1 MTATPIRFEGKVF
14 ASAAEFSRAYP
25 AYARCLDAIR
35 DGAETIAEVERRV
48 AAGKKKAIASTRERA
63 QQAYALKAGAR

>member
-14 ASAAEFSRAYP
+14 TSAAEFSRAYP

-48 AAGKKKAIASTRERA
+48 AAGKQKAIASTRERA

>member
-1 MTATPIRFEGKVF
+1 MTTRPIRFEGKVF

>member
-14 ASAAEFSRAYP
+14 ASTAEFSRAFP

>member
-48 AAGKKKAIASTRERA
+48 AAGKQKAIASTRERA
-63 QQAYALKAGAR
+63 QQAYALKVGAR

>member
-1 MTATPIRFEGKVF
+1 MTATPVRFESKKF

-48 AAGKKKAIASTRERA
+48 AAGKQKAIASTRERA

>member
-14 ASAAEFSRAYP
+14 TSAAEFSRAYP

-48 AAGKKKAIASTRERA
+48 AAGKQKAFASTRERA